1 MRTLADGTIKILT
14 DLDAS
19 GFQKGISKLGSLAKA
34 GLGAVTTGVAA
45 VSAALTAAAGYA
57 VNVGSSFEAAMSEVA
72 AISGAAGDDLE
83 ALTAKAKE
91 MGASA
96 KFSATE
102 SAEAL
107 KYMAM
112 AGWDTEKMLSGLPGV
127 MNLAAA
133 SGESLGLVS
142 DIVTDSMTAFGLSA
156 DQAAHFSDVLAQAS
170 NKSNTNVAL
179 MGETFKY
186 VAPVAGALGY
196 SIEDTAVAIG
206 LMANNGIKGSQ
217 AGTALR
223 STLSRLAKPTDEV
236 QAAMD
241 KLGISLTDSE
251 GNMKSL
257 GDIMQDMRSGFQGL
271 TADQQAQYAASIA
284 GQEGMSGLLAIVNT
298 SDEDFAALSDAIN
311 NAAGASQ
318 RMADTMQDNLQGAVT
333 IAKSA
338 LEGLGI
344 TVYETFSD
352 SMKETVQTATGYID
366 ELNDAFSSGLDS
378 GVKQVG
384 TVFAK
389 ATTDIARQAPKMVK
403 AASSLIKSFVSGLS
417 KNSKQI
423 AKAAVEIGK
432 ALISSLSTIIPQAGK
447 VAGEIVSEF
456 ARQLF
461 GNNIGDQISSLA
473 STLGDSFQRISLSVV
488 RAVEQI
494 APVLESLGSKVI
506 PVVEAAIRGLS
517 AIVAYLAENIQLVL
531 PLAAALAA
539 AFAAWSFGPVVASIA
554 ACVAGL
560 STLALTISSTDN
572 SVQELAKSQR
582 DLEES
587 QTEMGESFAKL
598 FSTMGEYSSKVSSAT
613 GFLDSLSASYGVTL
627 EKQNELRSEMDSTMS
642 EINAI
647 FSSASQDRRDL
658 TDEEI
663 AKIDELLAK
672 YKELSDSQVENYKI
686 VADAVQTHA
695 QSIADSTSF
704 TAEQF
709 VEEAAEISKTA
720 QDAYDQVTS
729 AAKSAMQDEL
739 AVLNQRKAANGGV
752 LENYEE
758 LRDGIVD
765 AYNAEIE
772 AAENTQ
778 AQTNAI
784 LSEGFAARISGAR
797 EWADQNREI
806 LAEIYAEQQSW
817 SGNLLDLA
825 KNGNGDLELLEAEH
839 NERMAALNQELTESF
854 SASTAEQVSALMDMA
869 TSMGL
874 SYDEMD
880 AKTRSVVDSI
890 LGSFAS
896 MDEPARASINQMLA
910 DVNLEIDEGGNLMYI
925 SADGA
930 SRKVIEG
937 WNKNSSEMVASVQ
950 GSTAQMSAELDS
962 FAAKSGLAGSNS
974 ALALQTGIQGG
985 SDDVIAAVEDL
996 VGDAGEEV
1004 NLLEKWTGEAG
1015 ANATESL
1022 TKNWSDGDQN
1032 AISAA
1037 QNTGRKMNS
1046 ALSAEGQSLSNSGG
1060 TLSQKMKQGWSSK
1073 DGEATGAVRTTVQK
1087 MSNTSKASTL
1097 TGPTMGVVRG
1107 AEAAVSVAINA
1118 MQAIANSRSISVSAR
1133 VSHASGGY
1141 WAKGG
1146 VTKYA
1151 RGGVSPEIHK
1161 HAAGVFTK
1169 RTRLWDPVTGINE
1182 YGEAG
1187 HEALLPLKQSVYD
1200 EIAKGIVRQLSPAK
1214 LSGLVAM
1221 LKSAVQSRA
1230 EAVTVQ
1236 VVEKRELNAAEKA
1249 LSPAPD
1255 TDGLRAELAA
1265 LRDKLDRTVD
1275 ALRNAV
1281 PGLEDI
1287 ASVMAQAFSGLK
1299 VVMDSQPVGRLV
1311 TPAVNER
1318 LNDLYDLEERG
1329 RF

>member
-1 MRTLADGTIKILT
+1 MADGTIKILT

-19 GFQKGISKLGSLAKA
+19 GFQKGISKLGSIASTGLKAATAAITAAGGAIA
-34 GLGAVTTGVAA
+34 GLLGASVKTGMD
-45 VSAALTAAAGYA
+45 
-57 VNVGSSFEAAMSEVA
+57 FEQQMSRVK
-72 AISGAAGDDLE
+72 AISGATAEEFSALEKQAIDL
-83 ALTAKAKE
+83 
-91 MGASA
+91 GASTA
-96 KFSATE
+96 FSATE
-102 SAEAL
+102 AAEG
-107 KYMAM
+107 M
-112 AGWDTEKMLSGLPGV
+112 E
-127 MNLAAA
+127 NLASAGFSVEEVMVAMPGMLDLAA
-133 SGESLGLVS
+133 SSG
-142 DIVTDSMTAFGLSA
+142 A
-156 DQAAHFSDVLAQAS
+156 DLAQAS
-170 NKSNTNVAL
+170 EIAAGTLRGFGLEAADAGHVADVLAKTAADTNAAVEDT
-179 MGETFKY
+179 GEAMKY
-186 VAPVAGALGY
+186 AAPVAHAFGI
-196 SIEDTAVAIG
+196 SMEETAAAIG
-206 LMANNGIKGSQ
+206 IMSDAGIKGGQ
-217 AGTALR
+217 AGTTLR
-223 STLSRLAKPTDEV
+223 GALSRLAKPTDV
-236 QAAMD
+236 MQDTMD
-241 KLGISLTDSE
+241 ALGISFFNAEGKMLSLTEMTEMLKDKTAGLTDE
-251 GNMKSL
+251 QRN
-257 GDIMQDMRSGFQGL
+257 
-271 TADQQAQYAASIA
+271 AALVTLF
-284 GQEGMSGLLAIVNT
+284 GQESLSGMLALMDAGPEKIGTLTTALENC
-298 SDEDFAALSDAIN
+298 DGAAAEMAETMMDNL
-311 NAAGASQ
+311 AGAVEEFS
-318 RMADTMQDNLQGAVT
+318 GAAET
-333 IAKSA
+333 
-338 LEGLGI
+338 LGI
-344 TVYETFSD
+344 LAFQSIQEPL
-352 SMKETVQTATGYID
+352 KKAVQTATAYIGQ
-366 ELNDAFSSGLDS
+366 LQKAFEKNGLKGAVS
-378 GVKQVG
+378 QLGK
-384 TVFAK
+384 TFAS
-389 ATTDIARQAPKMVK
+389 AATDIARQAPKMIK
-403 AASSLIKSFVSGLS
+403 AAASMIKSFADGLKS
-417 KNSKQI
+417 NSKQI

-720 QDAYDQVTS
+720 QDAYDDVTS

-739 AVLNQRKAANGGV
+739 AALNQRKAANGGV

-765 AYNAEIE
+765 AYNAETE
-772 AAENTQ
+772 AAENTN

-784 LSEGFAARISGAR
+784 LSEGLAARISGAR

-854 SASTAEQVSALMDMA
+854 SASTAEQVSALMTMVTD
-869 TSMGL
+869 MGL

-890 LGSFAS
+890 LSSFAS

-937 WNKNSSEMVASVQ
+937 WNKNSSEVVASVQ
-950 GSTAQMSAELDS
+950 NSTAQMSAELDS